1 MLWLFVPAYGALCY
15 LVFLITFLYAVG
27 FVMGFAVPKVIDSGI
42 SRPIV
47 SSPLVNPG
55 LLGLSSVQ
63 HSVIAGPAFGRS
75 CTRLVPPSSGR
86 SIDVLLSSAALALL
100 SWHWRPMPSGV
111 GSVAVELPGSASG
124 WRTAKTAGA
133 PRAKCRCRCA
143 DASTRALTNASG
155 W

>member
-47 SSPLVNPG
+47 LAPLVNPG

-63 HSVIAGPAFGRS
+63 HSVIAGPAFERS

-86 SIDVLLSSAALALL
+86 SIDVLLSSAALVLL
-100 SWHWRPMPSGV
+100 SGN
-111 GSVAVELPGSASG
+111 GGLCQVAWEVSRWNSP
-124 WRTAKTAGA
+124 GA
-133 PRAKCRCRCA
+133 PAAGERRRLPALPARSA
-143 DASTRALTNASG
+143 DAAALTRPRAR
-155 W
+155 